1 MSEPT
6 FRQCQ
11 DEWDA
16 SYEGAE
22 RALLDFALSATPAQR
37 LAWLEQ
43 AIEFA
48 FLAGA
53 LPLGDDDQGGK
64 D

>member
-1 MSEPT
+1 MADTTP
-6 FRQCQ
+6 RRAL
-11 DEWDA
+11 DDWDA

-22 RALLDFALSATPAQR
+22 RALLDFALLATPAQR

-48 FLAGA
+48 YLAGA
-53 LPLGDDDQGGK
+53 VRPGDDRE
-64 D
+64 